1 MAPEHWGDDTMIR
14 TAIYGLAL
22 TALLA
27 GPAAHAA
34 IKGHWVNPSK
44 SVIIDIA
51 PCAHSLCGTVSWA
64 SEKAKQ
70 DSLKGTKHLVGS
82 HLLTGLQKKSHDHWK
97 GKIFVPDQNMHVSAK
112 LTLLS
117 SGHMKVAGCAV
128 MGTIC
133 KSQVWVR
140 THHTHF

>member
-1 MAPEHWGDDTMIR
+1 MIR
-14 TAIYGLAL
+14 AATYGLAAVAVL
-22 TALLA
+22 TAH
-27 GPAAHAA
+27 AAEAA

-64 SEKAKQ
+64 SEKAKR
-70 DSLKGTKHLVGS
+70 DSMKGTKHLVGS

-117 SGHMKVAGCAV
+117 PSEMKVAGCA
-128 MGTIC
+128 MLGTIC

-140 THHTHF
+140 THHAHF